1 LTRYADASNVRGV
14 KKSSGHRGPQPDTH
28 TERHTETMSN
38 ESNNAQDPTI
48 TNNTEEV
55 AVSDTDTT
63 TNEEQQPET
72 DSANTE
78 APDKAYEKPVTN
90 NAVVDGLIDLAISKA
105 TLANQYAQTVSS
117 SKGTFAKSIKDY
129 RENSDDTDVAEYR
142 KWEEAVYAELN
153 KRRGAIDKAIAS
165 RLGGESISPET
176 LNEAE
181 EQYKETAKDAKE
193 AWKAARSTAKMFGVT
208 LEGEGPALLTLA
220 GNQSNVSGPKNSTG
234 RRFWFDDVTVDGQS
248 VGSLSKAAL
257 LITQKSKVRTTA
269 SDLQTTMIEDAKS
282 DDYAVLND
290 HTFEYSVTKDGQTFR
305 FDVTTFKS
313 QDEDKPADDKASDTN
328 AADDNA
334 TDEAAPEVNITE

>member
-1 LTRYADASNVRGV
+1 
-14 KKSSGHRGPQPDTH
+14 
-28 TERHTETMSN
+28 MSN

-55 AVSDTDTT
+55 AVSDTEQVTEQDTT
-63 TNEEQQPET
+63 TNEEQMPET
-72 DSANTE
+72 
-78 APDKAYEKPVTN
+78 DKAYEKPVTN
-90 NAVVDGLIDLAISKA
+90 NAVVDGLIDLAIAKA

-129 RENSDDTDVAEYR
+129 RENSDDSDVAEYR

-313 QDEDKPADDKASDTN
+313 QDEDKPADD
-328 AADDNA
+328 NA
-334 TDEAAPEVNITE
+334 TDEAAPSALDVTEAAEGNASE

>member
-1 LTRYADASNVRGV
+1 
-14 KKSSGHRGPQPDTH
+14 
-28 TERHTETMSN
+28 MSN
-38 ESNNAQDPTI
+38 QQDNQQDPT
-48 TNNTEEV
+48 TNNTDPEV
-55 AVSDTDTT
+55 TTMSDTDVT

-72 DSANTE
+72 DLAETAPENTE
-78 APDKAYEKPVTN
+78 TEEKAYEKPVTN
-90 NAVVDGLIDLAISKA
+90 NAVVDGLIDLAIAKA

-269 SDLQTTMIEDAKS
+269 SDL
-282 DDYAVLND
+282 
-290 HTFEYSVTKDGQTFR
+290 
-305 FDVTTFKS
+305 
-313 QDEDKPADDKASDTN
+313 ADD
-328 AADDNA
+328 DDRGCQ
-334 TDEAAPEVNITE
+334 VR

>member
-1 LTRYADASNVRGV
+1 
-14 KKSSGHRGPQPDTH
+14 
-28 TERHTETMSN
+28 MSN
-38 ESNNAQDPTI
+38 QQDNQQDPT
-48 TNNTEEV
+48 TNNTDPEV
-55 AVSDTDTT
+55 TTMSDTDVT

-72 DSANTE
+72 DLAETAPENTE
-78 APDKAYEKPVTN
+78 TEEKAYEKPVTN
-90 NAVVDGLIDLAISKA
+90 NAVVDGLIDLAIAKA

-313 QDEDKPADDKASDTN
+313 QDEDKPSDNNT
-328 AADDNA
+328 ADDNA
-334 TDEAAPEVNITE
+334 ENTEQPSALDVTEAAEGNAPSDAS

>member
-1 LTRYADASNVRGV
+1 
-14 KKSSGHRGPQPDTH
+14 
-28 TERHTETMSN
+28 MSN
-38 ESNNAQDPTI
+38 ESNTEQGQQD

-55 AVSDTDTT
+55 AVSDTEQVTEQDTE
-63 TNEEQQPET
+63 NNEQQPET
-72 DSANTE
+72 DSA
-78 APDKAYEKPVTN
+78 DKAYEKPVTN
-90 NAVVDGLIDLAISKA
+90 NAVVDGLIDLAIAKA

-290 HTFEYSVTKDGQTFR
+290 HTFEYSVTKDGTTFR
-305 FDVTTFKS
+305 FDITTFKS
-313 QDEDKPADDKASDTN
+313 QDDDSDSDNKPSDDKAENTEQPSALDVTE
-328 AADDNA
+328 AAEGNA
-334 TDEAAPEVNITE
+334 TE

>member
-1 LTRYADASNVRGV
+1 
-14 KKSSGHRGPQPDTH
+14 
-28 TERHTETMSN
+28 MSN
-38 ESNNAQDPTI
+38 QQDNQQDPT
-48 TNNTEEV
+48 TNNTDPEV
-55 AVSDTDTT
+55 TTMSDTDVT

-72 DSANTE
+72 DLAETAPENTE
-78 APDKAYEKPVTN
+78 TEEKAYEKPVTN
-90 NAVVDGLIDLAISKA
+90 NAVVDGLIDLAIAKA

-290 HTFEYSVTKDGQTFR
+290 HTFEYSVTKDGTTFR

-313 QDEDKPADDKASDTN
+313 QDEDSDSDNKPSDDKAENTEQPSALDVTE
-328 AADDNA
+328 AAEGNA
-334 TDEAAPEVNITE
+334 TE